1 MVFCNFC
8 RPKLQVVE
16 ASPLHLQ
23 RKQTR
28 MRYENMEGCIL
39 YQYMWLPGSKFDF
52 TIADGIQQGRFKRYI
67 QHRMI
72 SYNKVSVI
80 DIRID
85 ADGKLYSGK
94 TTQRQPRRIPP
105 GLFCIPT
112 HKMFLGEKAK
122 NFNYLWK
129 QKRKML
135 YLCVRNYTT

>member
-1 MVFCNFC
+1 
-8 RPKLQVVE
+8 
-16 ASPLHLQ
+16 
-23 RKQTR
+23 
-28 MRYENMEGCIL
+28 
-39 YQYMWLPGSKFDF
+39 MWLPGSKFDF

-94 TTQRQPRRIPP
+94 NHAKAAPENTP

-129 QKRKML
+129 
-135 YLCVRNYTT
+135 